1 MTAVTL
7 PPDDLGEL
15 LPAGRTGPVVVR
27 ALRVGERIT
36 ADALDLLDVL
46 GDEPEIGRLASGC
59 AVVMP
64 YGAVVLFGLTSY
76 EEGAFLERLAPFV
89 VEPLDEVEEEEV
101 TLQVGGDVERIRHGV
116 IEVPAASIPV
126 LQVVGE
132 VLARSV
138 SLNHHEEL
146 VRRELEAV
154 EPWARGLAEGRRAP
168 PEPRLL
174 ERIGRMMLIG
184 NDMVGRVEVQES
196 PELIWEHEELERFF
210 LQLRNH
216 YDLLERDAALDR
228 KLEQLGRTVQTLVE
242 LHQDRRSV
250 RLEVYIVVLIVVEV
264 ILTVYDLFVR
274 G

>member
-1 MTAVTL
+1 MSIAAVPSPDASLLAAQAEPTL
-7 PPDDLGEL
+7 
-15 LPAGRTGPVVVR
+15 VR

-36 ADALDLLDVL
+36 PDALGLLEVL
-46 GDEPEIGRLASGC
+46 SDEPHIGRVASGY
-59 AVVMP
+59 VVVLP
-64 YGAVVLFGLTSY
+64 YGAVVLFGLTPY

-89 VEPLDEVEEEEV
+89 VEPLEEPEEEEV
-101 TLQVGGDVERIRHGV
+101 SLTIGAEGERIRQGI
-116 IEVPAASIPV
+116 IEIPAASMPV
-126 LQVVGE
+126 LQVIGE

-138 SLNHHEEL
+138 SLNHYEEL
-146 VRRELEAV
+146 VRRELEAI
-154 EPWARGLAEGRRAP
+154 EPWARGLAEGQRAP
-168 PEPRLL
+168 PEPKLL

-216 YDLLERDAALDR
+216 YYLVERDAALDR

-264 ILTVYDLFVR
+264 LLTIYELFVR

>member
-1 MTAVTL
+1 MSIAAVPSPDASLLAAQAEPTL
-7 PPDDLGEL
+7 
-15 LPAGRTGPVVVR
+15 VR

-36 ADALDLLDVL
+36 PDALGLLEVL
-46 GDEPEIGRLASGC
+46 SDEPHIGRVASGY
-59 AVVMP
+59 VVVLP
-64 YGAVVLFGLTSY
+64 YGAVVLFGLTPY

-89 VEPLDEVEEEEV
+89 VEPLEEPEEEEV
-101 TLQVGGDVERIRHGV
+101 SLTIGI
-116 IEVPAASIPV
+116 PAASMPV
-126 LQVVGE
+126 LQVIGE

-138 SLNHHEEL
+138 SLNHYEEL
-146 VRRELEAV
+146 VRRELEAI
-154 EPWARGLAEGRRAP
+154 EPWARGLAEGQRAP
-168 PEPRLL
+168 PEPKLL

-216 YDLLERDAALDR
+216 YDLVERDAALDR

-264 ILTVYDLFVR
+264 LLTIYELFVR